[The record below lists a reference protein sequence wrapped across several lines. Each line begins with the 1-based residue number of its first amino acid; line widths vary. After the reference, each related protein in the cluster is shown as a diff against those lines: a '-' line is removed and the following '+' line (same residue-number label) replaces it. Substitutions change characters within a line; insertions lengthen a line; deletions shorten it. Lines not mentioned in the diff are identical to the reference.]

1 MRSPT
6 QTRGVVGATRQPGV
20 YRLTVKGEGKD
31 PAGGVVSG
39 ESSAR
44 VILYDED
51 LELSRPAADP
61 EFMKKLAAAGG
72 GEALRVEQLAD
83 HLSRLA
89 EEPLDRGKP
98 KMELRPDWRTTGR
111 SAFLVFFFVLFSAV
125 VSLEWGL
132 RRRWGLV

>member
-1 MRSPT
+1 GAT
-6 QTRGVVGATRQPGV
+6 QTRGVFDATTKPGV
-20 YRLTVKGEGKD
+20 YRVAVRGEGKD
-31 PAGGVVSG
+31 PSGAAVSG

-44 VILYDED
+44 VIVYDED
-51 LELSRPAADP
+51 LELARPAADP

-89 EEPLDRGKP
+89 EEPLERGQP
-98 KMELRPDWRTTGR
+98 KMELSPDWRTTSR
-111 SAFLVFFFVLFSAV
+111 SGFLVAFFVLFSAV

-132 RRRWGLV
+132 RRRW